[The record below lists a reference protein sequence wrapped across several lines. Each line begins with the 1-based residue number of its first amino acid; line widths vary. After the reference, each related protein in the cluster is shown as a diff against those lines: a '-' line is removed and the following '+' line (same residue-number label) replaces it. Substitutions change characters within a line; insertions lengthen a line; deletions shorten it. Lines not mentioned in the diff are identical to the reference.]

1 MSDDPDAGEGSPERL
16 TAAELADLVGDSR
29 DRVED
34 LTARGVLVPDAEGR
48 YAPGEAHRIRVI
60 DGFEAAGVPLD
71 VLVRAQDAGIV
82 SVAYYDDLHGPPGR
96 PSSRTYQAFQ
106 ASLGGRGHLLS
117 SMFGAFGI
125 AEPDATSH
133 LSIEDES
140 FLEKWAELI
149 EATGEIDL
157 TLQILRQFGESTRRA
172 SVAALE
178 GYAQYVARMGPEFE
192 GVPSQDVYER
202 VFLPWATAAR
212 TLPALAE
219 WLTRHHISREID
231 DYSIDA
237 TEQVLAATGYV
248 PSRPG
253 VEPAVAFL
261 DLTGFTTLTQERGDT
276 IAAEVALRLA
286 DLAARIATAHRGRV
300 VKLLGDGVL
309 TQFANV
315 VDAVEASLQLLDR
328 LADADLPPG
337 HVGVTH
343 GPMVAR
349 DGDIFGRTVNLAARI
364 SDVTPSGELYVPA
377 SIRDA
382 LGGQFRVESVGMTT
396 MQGVGAIELAR
407 VVRSGAATD

>member
-1 MSDDPDAGEGSPERL
+1 MPDEPDIPTRSHERL

-34 LTARGVLVPDAEGR
+34 LTIRGILVPDADGR
-48 YAPGEAHRIRVI
+48 YAPGDAHRIRVI

-71 VLVRAQDAGIV
+71 VLVRAQDAGLI
-82 SVAYYDDLHGPPGR
+82 SVAYYGDLHAEPGH
-96 PSSRTYQAFQ
+96 PSPRTYQAFQ
-106 ASLGGRGHLLS
+106 ASLGERAHLLPT
-117 SMFGAFGI
+117 MFGAFGI
-125 AEPDATSH
+125 AEPDTTSH
-133 LSIEDES
+133 LSLEDEA
-140 FLEKWAELI
+140 FLERWAALI

-178 GYAQYVARMGPEFE
+178 GYAHHVERLGPEFE
-192 GVPSQDVYER
+192 GVPSQDVYDR

-231 DYSIDA
+231 DYSIQA

-261 DLTGFTTLTQERGDT
+261 DLTGFTTLTQESGDA

-286 DLAARIATAHRGRV
+286 DLASRVATEHRGRV

-309 TQFANV
+309 SHFPNI
-315 VDAVEASLQLLDR
+315 VDAVDASLQLLDR
-328 LADADLPPG
+328 LSDAELPPG

-343 GPMVAR
+343 GPIVAR
-349 DGDIFGRTVNLAARI
+349 DGDIFGRTVNLASRI

-377 SIRDA
+377 SAGEA
-382 LGGQFRVESVGMTT
+382 LAGRFRVESVGVAT
-396 MQGVGAIELAR
+396 MQGVGPVELAR
-407 VVRSGAATD
+407 VSRPAP

>member
-1 MSDDPDAGEGSPERL
+1 M
-16 TAAELADLVGDSR
+16 
-29 DRVED
+29 
-34 LTARGVLVPDAEGR
+34 
-48 YAPGEAHRIRVI
+48 I

-71 VLVRAQDAGIV
+71 VLVRAQDAGII
-82 SVAYYDDLHGPPGR
+82 SVAYYDDLHAAPGH

-106 ASLGGRGHLLS
+106 ASLGERGHLLP

-125 AEPDATSH
+125 AEPDTTSH
-133 LSIEDES
+133 LSLEDEA
-140 FLEKWAELI
+140 FLEEWAALI

-178 GYAQYVARMGPEFE
+178 GYAQYVERMGPEFE
-192 GVPSQDVYER
+192 GVPSQDTYDR

-231 DYSIDA
+231 DYSIQA

-261 DLTGFTTLTQERGDT
+261 DLTGFTTLTQERGDA

-286 DLAARIATAHRGRV
+286 DLASRIATAHRGRV

-309 TQFANV
+309 SQFANV
-315 VDAVEASLQLLDR
+315 IDAVEASLQLLDR

-343 GPMVAR
+343 GPIVAR

-377 SIRDA
+377 SIGEA
-382 LGGQFRVESVGMTT
+382 LTGQFRVESVGTTT
-396 MQGVGAIELAR
+396 MQGVGPIELAR
-407 VVRSGAATD
+407 VSRPAP